1 MHCYL
6 IDMSTIKD
14 GEQGIQKL
22 IEIKKTI
29 VIEARPEIV
38 FRAITDPAEL
48 TNWFPDHAILE
59 PTIGG
64 KVNLSFYREKSAAE
78 HNRDFFQ
85 EWKVKEFIPNKK
97 ISYTW
102 RFRDVPEFT
111 ETLVTWEL
119 EGIDPNKTKVV
130 LTHSGFTGKE
140 TGKFSSKEFD
150 NGWAYFLDR
159 LEKYCKKRN

>member
-1 MHCYL
+1 
-6 IDMSTIKD
+6 MSTIKD

-64 KVNLSFYREKSAAE
+64 KVILSFYREKSAAE

-85 EWKVKEFIPNKK
+85 EGKVKELIPNKK
-97 ISYTW
+97 ISYT
-102 RFRDVPEFT
+102 
-111 ETLVTWEL
+111 
-119 EGIDPNKTKVV
+119 
-130 LTHSGFTGKE
+130 
-140 TGKFSSKEFD
+140 
-150 NGWAYFLDR
+150 
-159 LEKYCKKRN
+159 